1 MREIAKM
8 HNSAKCS

>member
-8 HNSAKCS
+8 HNSAKWS